1 VPTDAAQAETD
12 LRSAAIPQY
21 SLAQILGVFALAA
34 LPMGALAWLVA
45 PAFGPAAGG
54 LSMALVICLTAGLV
68 WQFGVVLLLVGI
80 EQRSLRWRVVR
91 AALWLGPPTR
101 GARRGGRLWWM
112 VVPYIAVFALLQLI
126 PWPFESP
133 LDRSPA
139 YFLETDAGHDLL
151 GGNVSLYVLL
161 LVLFVFNTVLG
172 EELLFRGLL
181 LPRMAG
187 VFGRA
192 DWIANGILF
201 GLYHLHQ
208 PWSIPGS
215 IIDGALAMA
224 FPSARYRT
232 AWFGIIVH
240 STQSM
245 LFGVLVTAA
254 FVS

>member
-1 VPTDAAQAETD
+1 
-12 LRSAAIPQY
+12 
-21 SLAQILGVFALAA
+21 
-34 LPMGALAWLVA
+34 
-45 PAFGPAAGG
+45 
-54 LSMALVICLTAGLV
+54 MALVICLTAGLV